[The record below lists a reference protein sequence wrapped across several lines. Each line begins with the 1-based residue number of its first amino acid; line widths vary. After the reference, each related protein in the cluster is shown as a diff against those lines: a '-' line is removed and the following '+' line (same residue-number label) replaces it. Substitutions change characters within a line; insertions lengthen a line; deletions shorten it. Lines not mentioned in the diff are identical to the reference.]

1 MPSICIQKNMKLRV
15 RKKNRI
21 IMMRLITFEA
31 LEGSKRQAQIIN
43 FNKFSNKKS
52 TFL

>member
-1 MPSICIQKNMKLRV
+1 MLSICIPKKYETQSA
-15 RKKNRI
+15 KKNRI